1 MLKTYSQ
8 KVYLLIFFAA
18 CAKIFAAPFLELGND
33 EVYYWTYALQ
43 LDFNHFD
50 HPPLVGFL
58 IRASTLNMHWVSEL
72 SMRLGPIITASVG
85 CYFIFKITA
94 VLSNERAGFY
104 AAMLYQAG
112 VYTGF
117 IAGFFI
123 LPDSAQLL
131 FWTASLYVMSLLLF
145 ANKEKQIGYWIL
157 LGLLIGLATLSKV
170 HGLFLWA
177 GFGAYL
183 LFTNPKQLF
192 SGSFIVAVSITLI
205 CLAPILYWN
214 VVYDFITYRFHSER
228 VTHTGI
234 DVASFTTEL
243 IGEVLYQNPFVYIL
257 MTVAVV
263 AIKKISF
270 QQKNSGRWLLW
281 MSVPLILIFW
291 MVALFNPTLPHW
303 SGPAFIPLMILAG
316 IYMDQKKVGWT
327 VYLVR
332 AAFALVFSILL
343 LLVTLVQK
351 YPGNFGSQQQ
361 NNLGEYCPTLDLSG
375 WKDFSAAFKT
385 LVAQDQSSYVMG
397 KAPSIIVGKW
407 FPAGHLEFYTSR
419 TTGLPLIGMGPL
431 QDIHKFAWLNEMRPA
446 FVLGADAYC
455 IVPSNVP
462 FNVTEAYGQYFKT
475 IDTPVVIDQKRS
487 GVVVRHFAVYRM
499 HDCIKLPMPVLKQ
512 KY

>member
-18 CAKIFAAPFLELGND
+18 IAKIIAAPFLELGND
-33 EVYYWTYALQ
+33 EVYYWTYALE

-72 SMRLGPIITASVG
+72 SMRLGAIISASLG
-85 CYFIFKITA
+85 CYFVFKTTA
-94 VLSNERAGFY
+94 VLANERSGFY
-104 AAMLYQAG
+104 AAILYQAG
-112 VYTGF
+112 VYSGF

-123 LPDSAQLL
+123 LPDSAQLI

-145 ANKEKQIGYWIL
+145 GNKEKQIGYWIL

-183 LFTNPKQLF
+183 LFTKPKQVF
-192 SGSFIVAVSITLI
+192 SGSFLLAAIITLLCI
-205 CLAPILYWN
+205 APIVYWN

-228 VTHTGI
+228 VTHSGI
-234 DVASFTTEL
+234 DISSFTTE
-243 IGEVLYQNPFVYIL
+243 IVGEILYQNPLVYVL
-257 MTVAVV
+257 MITAVI
-263 AIKKISF
+263 AFNKITF

-316 IYMDQKKVGWT
+316 IFIDQKKPSWPIYLLRTSVGFVFT
-327 VYLVR
+327 ILL
-332 AAFALVFSILL
+332 ALVVI
-343 LLVTLVQK
+343 VQK

-385 LVAQDQSSYVMG
+385 IVAQDQSNYLMG
-397 KAPSIIVGKW
+397 KASSIIVGKW
-407 FPAGHLEFYTSR
+407 FPAGHIEFYTSR
-419 TTGLPLIGMGPL
+419 TTGMPLIGMGPL
-431 QDIHKFAWLNEMRPA
+431 QDIHKFAWLNKQRPA
-446 FVLGADAYC
+446 LTLGADAYC

-462 FNVTEAYGQYFKT
+462 FNVTEAYGQYFKN
-475 IDTPVVIDQKRS
+475 IDSPVVIDQKRS
-487 GVVVRHFAVYRM
+487 GVVVRYFLVYRL
-499 HDCIKLPMPVLKQ
+499 HDCIKLPVLALNQ
-512 KY
+512 RP

>member
-8 KVYLLIFFAA
+8 KVFLLIFFAA
-18 CAKIFAAPFLELGND
+18 IAKIIAAPFLELGND

-58 IRASTLNMHWVSEL
+58 IRASTLNMQWVSEL
-72 SMRLGPIITASVG
+72 SMRLGAIISASLG
-85 CYFIFKITA
+85 CYFVFKTTA
-94 VLSNERAGFY
+94 VLANERAGFY
-104 AAMLYQAG
+104 AATLYQAG

-123 LPDSAQLL
+123 LPDSAQLI

-145 ANKEKQIGYWIL
+145 GNKEKQLGYWIL

-183 LFTNPKQLF
+183 LFTKPKQVF
-192 SGSFIVAVSITLI
+192 SGSFLLAAIITLLCI
-205 CLAPILYWN
+205 APIVYWN
-214 VVYDFITYRFHSER
+214 VIYDFITYRFHSER

-234 DVASFTTEL
+234 DTASFTTE
-243 IGEVLYQNPFVYIL
+243 IVGEILYQNPLVYVL
-257 MTVAVV
+257 MITAVI
-263 AIKKISF
+263 AFKKITF

-281 MSVPLILIFW
+281 MSIPLILIFW

-303 SGPAFIPLMILAG
+303 SGPAFIPLIILAG
-316 IYMDQKKVGWT
+316 IFMDQKKPSWP
-327 VYLVR
+327 VYLLRTSVG
-332 AAFALVFSILL
+332 FVFTILLALVVI
-343 LLVTLVQK
+343 VQK
-351 YPGNFGSQQQ
+351 YPGNFGSQQK

-385 LVAQDQSSYVMG
+385 IVAQDQSSNLMG
-397 KAPSIIVGKW
+397 KASSIIVGKW
-407 FPAGHLEFYTSR
+407 FPAGHIEFYTSR
-419 TTGLPLIGMGPL
+419 TTGMPLIGMGPL
-431 QDIHKFAWLNEMRPA
+431 QDIHKFAWLNKQRPA
-446 FVLGADAYC
+446 LTLGADAYC

-475 IDTPVVIDQKRS
+475 IDRPVVIDQKRS

-499 HDCIKLPMPVLKQ
+499 HDCIKLPMPALKQ
-512 KY
+512 MH

>member
-18 CAKIFAAPFLELGND
+18 IAKIIAAPFLELGND

-58 IRASTLNMHWVSEL
+58 IRASTLNMQWVSEL
-72 SMRLGPIITASVG
+72 SMRLGAIISASLG
-85 CYFIFKITA
+85 CYFVFKTTT
-94 VLSNERAGFY
+94 VLSNERAGYY
-104 AAMLYQAG
+104 AAILYQAG

-123 LPDSAQLL
+123 LPDSAQLI

-145 ANKEKQIGYWIL
+145 GNKEKQIGYWIL

-183 LFTNPKQLF
+183 LFTKPKQLF
-192 SGSFIVAVSITLI
+192 SGSFLLAAIITLLCI
-205 CLAPILYWN
+205 APIVYWN
-214 VVYDFITYRFHSER
+214 FIYDFITYRFHSER

-234 DVASFTTEL
+234 DISSFTTE
-243 IGEVLYQNPFVYIL
+243 IVGEVLYQNPLVYTL
-257 MTVAVV
+257 MLAAVI
-263 AIKKISF
+263 AFKKITF

-281 MSVPLILIFW
+281 MSIPLILVFW
-291 MVALFNPTLPHW
+291 TVALLNPTLPHW

-316 IYMDQKKVGWT
+316 IFIDQKKVSWPI
-327 VYLVR
+327 YLLRTSVG
-332 AAFALVFSILL
+332 FVFTILLALVVI
-343 LLVTLVQK
+343 VQK

-375 WKDFSAAFKT
+375 WKDFSVAFKT
-385 LVAQDQSSYVMG
+385 VVAQDQSNNQMG
-397 KAPSIIVGKW
+397 KAPSIIAGKW
-407 FPAGHLEFYTSR
+407 FPAGHLEFYTAR
-419 TTGLPLIGMGPL
+419 TTGLPLIGIGPL
-431 QDIHKFAWLNEMRPA
+431 QDIHKFAWLNTQRPA
-446 FVLGADAYC
+446 LTLGADAYC

-462 FNVTEAYGQYFKT
+462 FNISEAYGQYFKT

-487 GVVVRHFAVYRM
+487 EVVVRYFLVYRM
-499 HDCIKLPMPVLKQ
+499 HDCIKLPVPPFN
-512 KY
+512 

>member
-8 KVYLLIFFAA
+8 KVYLLILFAA
-18 CAKIFAAPFLELGND
+18 CAKIIAAPFLELGND

-58 IRASTLNMHWVSEL
+58 IRATTLNMHWVSEL
-72 SMRLGPIITASVG
+72 SMRLGAIITASVG
-85 CYFIFKITA
+85 CYFIFKTTA

-145 ANKEKQIGYWIL
+145 ANKEKKIGYWIL

-192 SGSFIVAVSITLI
+192 SGSFILAVSITLV

-234 DVASFTTEL
+234 DAASFTSEL

-257 MTVAVV
+257 MAAAVV

-303 SGPAFIPLMILAG
+303 SGPAFIPLMMLAG
-316 IYMDQKKVGWT
+316 IYMDQKKLSWPI
-327 VYLVR
+327 YLVR

-343 LLVTLVQK
+343 FLLIVVQK

-375 WKDFSAAFKT
+375 WKNFSVAFDTMAKM
-385 LVAQDQSSYVMG
+385 DQVNHTMSA
-397 KAPSIIVGKW
+397 APSIVVGKW

-419 TTGLPLIGMGPL
+419 TTGYPLLGVGPL
-431 QDIHKFAWLNEMRPA
+431 QDIHKFAWLNKVRPA
-446 FVLGADAYC
+446 LTLGTDAYC

-462 FNVTEAYGQYFKT
+462 FNVAEAYGSSFKT
-475 IDTPVVIDQKRS
+475 IDTPIRINQIRG
-487 GVVVRHFAVYRM
+487 GVVVRYFLVYRL
-499 HDCIKLPMPVLKQ
+499 HGCTKVPTSLL
-512 KY
+512 

>member
-1 MLKTYSQ
+1 MVKTYFQ

-18 CAKIFAAPFLELGND
+18 IAKIIAAPFLELGND

-72 SMRLGPIITASVG
+72 SMRMGAIISASLG
-85 CYFIFKITA
+85 CYFIFKTTT

-104 AAMLYQAG
+104 AAILYQAG

-123 LPDSAQLL
+123 LPDSAQLI

-145 ANKEKQIGYWIL
+145 RNKEKQIGYWII

-183 LFTNPKQLF
+183 LFTKPKQVF
-192 SGSFIVAVSITLI
+192 SVSFILAASITLVCI
-205 CLAPILYWN
+205 APIVYWN

-234 DVASFTTEL
+234 DTASFTTEI
-243 IGEVLYQNPFVYIL
+243 IGEFLYHNPLVYIL
-257 MTVAVV
+257 MIAAV
-263 AIKKISF
+263 IGFKKITF
-270 QQKNSGRWLLW
+270 QHKNSGSWLLW
-281 MSVPLILIFW
+281 MSIPLILIFW
-291 MVALFNPTLPHW
+291 TVALFNPTLPHW

-316 IYMDQKKVGWT
+316 IYIDQQKVSWP
-327 VYLVR
+327 VYLLRISLGFV
-332 AAFALVFSILL
+332 FTIILALVVI
-343 LLVTLVQK
+343 VQK

-375 WKDFSAAFKT
+375 WKDFSTSFKT
-385 LVAQDQSSYVMG
+385 IAAQDQSNNLMG
-397 KAPSIIVGKW
+397 IAPSIIVGKW

-419 TTGLPLIGMGPL
+419 TTGLPLIGVGPL
-431 QDIHKFAWLNEMRPA
+431 QDIHKFAWLNKQRPA
-446 FVLGADAYC
+446 LTLGADAYC

-462 FNVTEAYGQYFKT
+462 FDVIKAYAQYFKT

-487 GVVVRHFAVYRM
+487 GVVVRCFLVYRLRN
-499 HDCIKLPMPVLKQ
+499 CIKLPAPAFN
-512 KY
+512 

>member
-18 CAKIFAAPFLELGND
+18 IAKIIAAPFLELGND

-72 SMRLGPIITASVG
+72 SMRMGAIISASLG
-85 CYFIFKITA
+85 CYLIFKTTT

-104 AAMLYQAG
+104 AAILYQAG

-123 LPDSAQLL
+123 LPDSAQLI

-145 ANKEKQIGYWIL
+145 GNKEKQIGYWIL

-183 LFTNPKQLF
+183 LFTNYKRLF
-192 SGSFIVAVSITLI
+192 SGGFILAVFVTLLCI
-205 CLAPILYWN
+205 VPIVYWN
-214 VVYDFITYRFHSER
+214 ISYDFITYRFHSER

-234 DVASFTTEL
+234 DITSFTTEL
-243 IGEVLYQNPFVYIL
+243 IGEILYQNPLVYFL
-257 MTVAVV
+257 MVSAVI
-263 AIKKISF
+263 AFKKISF

-281 MSVPLILIFW
+281 MSIPLVLVFW

-316 IYMDQKKVGWT
+316 IFMDQKKVSWPI
-327 VYLVR
+327 YLLRSSVV
-332 AAFALVFSILL
+332 FVFTILLALVVI
-343 LLVTLVQK
+343 VQK
-351 YPGNFGSQQQ
+351 YPGNFGSQQK
-361 NNLGEYCPTLDLSG
+361 NTLGEYCPTLDLSG
-375 WKDFSAAFKT
+375 WKEFSTAFKN
-385 LVAQDQSSYVMG
+385 LVVEDQSNHVMG

-407 FPAGHLEFYTSR
+407 FPAGHLEFYTAR
-419 TTGLPLIGMGPL
+419 TTGLPLIGIGPL
-431 QDIHKFAWLNEMRPA
+431 QDIHKFAWLNNERPA
-446 FVLGADAYC
+446 LAIGADAYC

-462 FNVTEAYGQYFKT
+462 FDVAEAYGSYFGT
-475 IDTPVVIDQKRS
+475 IDAPITIEQKRS
-487 GVVVRHFAVYRM
+487 GVVVRYFLIYRL
-499 HDCIKLPMPVLKQ
+499 HDCIKLPVPAFNQ
-512 KY
+512 KP

>member
-18 CAKIFAAPFLELGND
+18 IAKIIAAPFLELGND

-72 SMRLGPIITASVG
+72 SMRMGAIISASLG
-85 CYFIFKITA
+85 CYFIFKTTT
-94 VLSNERAGFY
+94 VLSNERAGFN
-104 AAMLYQAG
+104 AAILYQAG

-123 LPDSAQLL
+123 LPDSAQLI
-131 FWTASLYVMSLLLF
+131 FWTAALYVMSLLLF
-145 ANKEKQIGYWIL
+145 TNKEKQIGYWIL

-183 LFTNPKQLF
+183 IFTNYKRLF
-192 SGSFIVAVSITLI
+192 SVGFILAVFVSLL
-205 CLAPILYWN
+205 CMVPIVYWN
-214 VVYDFITYRFHSER
+214 ISYDFITYRFHSER
-228 VTHTGI
+228 VTHSGI
-234 DVASFTTEL
+234 DIASLTTEL
-243 IGEVLYQNPFVYIL
+243 VGEVLYQNPFVYFL
-257 MTVAVV
+257 MVSAVI
-263 AIKKISF
+263 AFRKISF

-281 MSVPLILIFW
+281 MSIPLVFVFW

-316 IYMDQKKVGWT
+316 IFIDQKKGSWSIYFLNTSVG
-327 VYLVR
+327 
-332 AAFALVFSILL
+332 FVFTILL
-343 LLVTLVQK
+343 ALLVIVQK
-351 YPGNFGSQQQ
+351 YPGNFGSQQK

-375 WKDFSAAFKT
+375 WKDFSTAFKN
-385 LVAQDQSSYVMG
+385 LVVEDQSNHVMG

-407 FPAGHLEFYTSR
+407 FPAGHLEFYTAR
-419 TTGLPLIGMGPL
+419 TTGLPLIGIGPL
-431 QDIHKFAWLNEMRPA
+431 QDIHKFAWLNKQRPTLT
-446 FVLGADAYC
+446 LGADAYC

-462 FNVTEAYGQYFKT
+462 FDVTEAYGSYFGT
-475 IDTPVVIDQKRS
+475 IDAPITIEQKRG
-487 GVVVRHFAVYRM
+487 GVVVRNFLVYRLRG
-499 HDCIKLPMPVLKQ
+499 CIKVPQSLL
-512 KY
+512 